1 MAKRTFQQRHYIVIA
16 AALKAQRQPSTGD
29 GVLFTM
35 DAYVRE
41 RLDALAEDLA
51 TKFADD
57 NPNFKYDVF
66 MKAAGVG
73 DA

>member
-1 MAKRTFQQRHYIVIA
+1 MANSTFQQRHYIVIA

-51 TKFADD
+51 ERFAAD
-57 NPNFKYDVF
+57 NSNFKHDVF
-66 MKAAGVG
+66 MRACGLG
-73 DA
+73 Q